1 MSGKA
6 KSLHPLN
13 QKVDHFAKKIKSLD
27 ELERIIARLKKS
39 KKRVAHCHGVFDLM
53 HPGHIHHF
61 YAARKKGDCLV
72 VTITKDEYVGKGPGR
87 PVFNQ
92 RLRAESVAAVE
103 CVDYVAINDGPTAIE
118 TLRKLKPNFYVKG
131 SDYANPE
138 EDLSGNIGAER
149 DAVESVGGK
158 MVFTDEVRFSS
169 SNILNTYFSVFS
181 EETRLFL
188 QQFRKRYTEDDV
200 IRCLKDLQDMK
211 VLVLGDAIIDE
222 YHYCKALGKSPK
234 ETMVTTKYL
243 SSETF
248 AGGVLACANHVASFC
263 GNVDLV
269 TCLGRE
275 NSYEEFIRGHLK
287 SNVNPHFIF
296 RENASTIIKRRF
308 VEPVFLSKMFQVS
321 FIEDSHLPKETDAAL
336 RAHLLKVLP
345 SYDVVLVADY
355 GHGFLSPETI
365 EVLGKKARFLAVN
378 TQTNSANLGFNLV
391 TKYRHV
397 DYICIDE
404 PEIRLAMHDKSGPIE
419 HLIER
424 VSKLLK
430 TKMVMITR
438 GHLGSVA
445 HKNNE
450 PFAATP
456 IFSSEI
462 VDRVGAGD
470 AFFAVT
476 APCAAKGYPSDL
488 IGFIGNAAGAMA
500 VRIVCN
506 RSFIESVPL
515 CRFIST
521 LLK

>member
-1 MSGKA
+1 MSSKTKEA
-6 KSLHPLN
+6 KRL
-13 QKVDHFAKKIKSLD
+13 KVDHFAEKIKSLNT
-27 ELERIIARLKKS
+27 LEKTIAKIKKS
-39 KKRVAHCHGVFDLM
+39 GKKVVHCHGVFDLM

-61 YAARKKGDCLV
+61 YAARKKGDYLV
-72 VTITKDEYVGKGPGR
+72 VTLTKDEYVGKGPGR

-103 CVDYVAINDGPTAIE
+103 CVDYVAINEWPTAVE
-118 TLRKLKPNFYVKG
+118 TIRKLKPNFYVKG
-131 SDYANPE
+131 IEYAAPD
-138 EDLSGNIGAER
+138 EDITGNIRPER
-149 DAVESVGGK
+149 EAVESIGGK
-158 MVFTDEVRFSS
+158 LVFTDEVRFSS

-188 QQFRKRYTEDDV
+188 QQFHKRYSEEDV
-200 IRCLKDLQDMK
+200 IKHLKDLEGLK
-211 VLVLGDAIIDE
+211 ILVIGDTIIDE

-243 SSETF
+243 NSESF
-248 AGGVLACANHVASFC
+248 AGGVLACANHAASFC

-275 NSYEEFIRGHLK
+275 NSHEEFIRKHLK
-287 SNVNPHFIF
+287 PNIKPHFF
-296 RENASTIIKRRF
+296 YRENAPTIVKRRF

-321 FIEDSHLPKETDAAL
+321 FLEDSSLPPQTDEAL
-336 RAHLLKVLP
+336 RAHLLKILP
-345 SYDVVLVADY
+345 KYDAVLVADY
-355 GHGFLSPETI
+355 GHGFLSPATI
-365 EVLGKKARFLAVN
+365 ALLGKKAKFLAVN

-404 PEIRLAMHDKSGPIE
+404 PEIRLAMHDKSGPLE
-419 HLIER
+419 PLIER

-438 GHLGSVA
+438 GHLGSIA
-445 HKNNE
+445 HRNGE
-450 PFAATP
+450 AFAATP

-488 IGFIGNAAGAMA
+488 IGFIGNAVGAMA